1 MSKTYT
7 VSFSTKHPT
16 RKDENGVPVSI
27 KASLDIDRPQ
37 TIAEAVPAFWSEE
50 ELVSLAVRDENT
62 NVGNV
67 ARAALVSAL
76 EDGKSDEEAIKLS
89 LEAAARYEAGEK
101 TKRTGA
107 GKLAKILQSIM
118 MKAATGDAK
127 AVQAMQDI
135 AKNPADYAKIA
146 EAFGA

>member
-1 MSKTYT
+1 MKTYT

-16 RKDENGVPVSI
+16 LKDDNGVPISV
-27 KASLDIDRPQ
+27 KGSLDIDRPQ
-37 TIAEAVPAFWSEE
+37 TIAEAVPACFSEE

-67 ARAALVSAL
+67 ARAATAAKL
-76 EDGKSDEEAIKLS
+76 EAGGSIEESIQAG

-107 GKLAKILQSIM
+107 GKLAKLLQSIM
-118 MKAATGDAK
+118 MKAATGDVK